1 MFWVYILQNPVGKF
15 YIGQTEDLCKRVA
28 EHNAPGR
35 DGVKFTAKG
44 NGPWR
49 LVWSESY
56 ASRVEAMRRE
66 KQIKSMKSARWIRE
80 TFLQSVLVE
89 FPQASSK
96 QGPPFPFDEAPRP

>member
-44 NGPWR
+44 NGQWR

-56 ASRVEAMRRE
+56 ASREEAMRRE

-80 TFLQSVLVE
+80 TLLHESARSVLY
-89 FPQASSK
+89 SN
-96 QGPPFPFDEAPRP
+96 RITL